1 MANGWAQLGSEL
13 FGGPDPTAYDSGRLY
28 TAQTEGALAKAE
40 AARLDAIAKSEV
52 EKRRGQIQE
61 ALAANGATPEQA
73 MLGDTII
80 GGGFGSDYNAFTSG
94 QLHSQ
99 EQQFR
104 STLADPNADP
114 MTQFAAGQSI
124 KGEVLNPYAQVG
136 DSFVDLR
143 APVAPGA
150 PAPLQ
155 RTALTDAKIGA
166 ENALAYQRRH
176 PELNPSGAAES
187 MLDPYNGA
195 FGKPQPGEMAN
206 PNFDPALPASLD
218 NRPFVPRPG
227 STLDPAVGGT
237 WGTRERMMLSSV
249 LHSALEAGQRLNT
262 IMDMPSGANSG
273 MLGTGIGGHRGVG
286 ILSAIA
292 DNMRW
297 AISPDEVNQYN
308 TLMMGQARNLANLEN
323 YGRTAPSQAQI
334 DSIYQAL
341 ALRPDG
347 TETVEGKMM
356 KMADF
361 RNTVENALHTFIAM
375 NPRMKGT
382 GAMQLVDDTLK
393 GIRQSVPFTMD
404 DVNRLTTEQQKNPR
418 ATLGDVMKRRM
429 LTQPVRPGQNA
440 GGQPPAQTGTATA
453 RPDLPLRD
461 ENGWEL
467 MEDGDG
473 NLAYVSPS
481 GQIKEVK

>member
-104 STLADPNADP
+104 STLADPTADP
-114 MTQFAAGQSI
+114 MTQFAAGQ
-124 KGEVLNPYAQVG
+124 GVEGHVLSPYAFSGQNV
-136 DSFVDLR
+136 VDMR
-143 APVAPGA
+143 APAAPGA
-150 PAPLQ
+150 PIPIQTTPLGQ
-155 RTALTDAKIGA
+155 AQIATEAAQAGA
-166 ENALAYQRRH
+166 ANALAYQRMH
-176 PELNPSGAAES
+176 PELNPGSTKVTDAHGNPVQMGYEPNPMFDDTRPASAENP
-187 MLDPYNGA
+187 LVI
-195 FGKPQPGEMAN
+195 PQAGGSA
-206 PNFDPALPASLD
+206 DPAA
-218 NRPFVPRPG
+218 
-227 STLDPAVGGT
+227 GGA

-249 LHSALEAGQRLNT
+249 LHSALEAGQRLNV
-262 IMDMPSGANSG
+262 IMGMPSGASG
-273 MLGTGIGGHRGVG
+273 GVLGSGIGGHRGVG
-286 ILSAIA
+286 IMSAIA

-308 TLMMGQARNLANLEN
+308 TVMMGQARNLANLEN
-323 YGRTAPSQAQI
+323 YGRGSPTQGQI

-341 ALRPDG
+341 ALRTDG
-347 TETVEGKMM
+347 TETLESKMM

-382 GAMQLVDDTLK
+382 DAMQLVDDTLK

-418 ATLGDVMKRRM
+418 ATLGDVMRRRM
-429 LTQPVRPGQNA
+429 LTQPVRPQAPAAAPTASVPTGAASDGWYEVEPGVRVRLKPGQ
-440 GGQPPAQTGTATA
+440 
-453 RPDLPLRD
+453 
-461 ENGWEL
+461 
-467 MEDGDG
+467 
-473 NLAYVSPS
+473 
-481 GQIKEVK
+481 